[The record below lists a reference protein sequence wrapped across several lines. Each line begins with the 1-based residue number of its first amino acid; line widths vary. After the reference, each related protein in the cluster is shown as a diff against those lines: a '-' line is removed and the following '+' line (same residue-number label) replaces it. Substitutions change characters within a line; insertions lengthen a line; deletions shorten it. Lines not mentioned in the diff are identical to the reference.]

1 MKRKLLSLTLV
12 FVFCLSLFVPV
23 FAAEQSELELAAAY
37 VRQQGIMVG
46 DGHGNLNLDTGLTR
60 AELAV
65 LLTRLRNGEGV
76 LMANTAY
83 FERGCKFVDV
93 PEWARLYVGYCVRN
107 NLVVGY
113 DSLHYGA
120 ADPVT
125 PAAACTVVLRAQG
138 IADGEGSV
146 WSYNTACAYAVELGW
161 IDSATANSAVI
172 TRGEM
177 AVLIYRAQTGSRPG
191 KPLGNSY
198 LANGKPVTEANVLE
212 LLRQIERDWP
222 SGTVWGT
229 HNTPV
234 THKNEV
240 PSTEANRVMRSYN
253 VSGTYA
259 CGGYASM
266 VSSLI
271 FGDKTNPA
279 RRVEDL
285 SQIRPGDIIFF
296 VLNDTG
302 KPCHV
307 TIALESPNGLNS
319 FHYTDGNNGG
329 TVYWPD
335 SQEPYSRE
343 VLNCYGTEG
352 KAIRVEAWTRYPE
365 SVPFT
370 GASTNAWGISAP

>member
-12 FVFCLSLFVPV
+12 FVLCLSVFVPA
-23 FAAEQSELELAAAY
+23 FAAEQTELELAAAY
-37 VRQQGIMVG
+37 VRQNGIMVG
-46 DGHGNLNLDTGLTR
+46 DGHGNLNLDAGLTR

-83 FERGCKFVDV
+83 FERGCKFVDD

-138 IADGEGSV
+138 IPDGEGSV

-161 IDSATANSAVI
+161 IDSTTANSAVI

-177 AVLIYRAQTGSRPG
+177 AVLIYRVQTGSRPG
-191 KPLGNSY
+191 KQLGDSS
-198 LANGKPVTEANVLE
+198 LANGKLVTEENVLE

-229 HNTPV
+229 HNTPG
-234 THKNEV
+234 THKNEI
-240 PSTEANRVMRSYN
+240 PSTEANRVMRTYN

-259 CGGYASM
+259 CGGYASL

-296 VLNDTG
+296 ILNDTG

-319 FHYTDGNNGG
+319 FHYSDGNNGG

-335 SQEPYSRE
+335 PQKPYRRE

-370 GASTNAWGISAP
+370 GASANAWGISAL

>member
-12 FVFCLSLFVPV
+12 FVLCLSLFVPA
-23 FAAEQSELELAAAY
+23 FAAEQTELERAAAY
-37 VRQQGIMVG
+37 VRQNGIMVG
-46 DGHGNLNLDTGLTR
+46 DENGNMNLDAGLTR

-125 PAAACTVVLRAQG
+125 PAAACTVVLRAKG

-161 IDSATANSAVI
+161 IDSTTANSAVI

-177 AVLIYRAQTGSRPG
+177 AVLIYRVQTGSRPG
-191 KPLGNSY
+191 KQLGDSS
-198 LANGKPVTEANVLE
+198 LANGKLVTEENVLE

-229 HNTPV
+229 HNTPG
-234 THKNEV
+234 THKNEI
-240 PSTEANRVMRSYN
+240 PSTEANRVMRTYN

-319 FHYTDGNNGG
+319 FHYSDGNNGG

-335 SQEPYSRE
+335 PQKPYSRE

-370 GASTNAWGISAP
+370 GASANAWGISAL

>member
-23 FAAEQSELELAAAY
+23 FAAEQTELELAAAY
-37 VRQQGIMVG
+37 VRQNGIMVG
-46 DGHGNLNLDTGLTR
+46 DGHGNLNLDAGLTR

-138 IADGEGSV
+138 IPDGEGSV
-146 WSYNTACAYAVELGW
+146 WNYNTACAYAVGLGW
-161 IDSATANSAVI
+161 IDSKTANSAVI

-177 AVLIYRAQTGSRPG
+177 AVLIYRVQTGNRPG
-191 KPLGNSY
+191 KPLADSY
-198 LANGKPVTEANVLE
+198 LANGKPVTEENVLE
-212 LLRQIERDWP
+212 LLRLIERDWP

-229 HNTPV
+229 HNTPG
-234 THKNEV
+234 TYQNEV
-240 PSTEANRVMRSYN
+240 PSTEANRVMRTYN

-319 FHYTDGNNGG
+319 FHYTDGNNGAA
-329 TVYWPD
+329 VYWPD
-335 SQEPYSRE
+335 PQKPYSRE
-343 VLNCYGTEG
+343 VLNCYGAEG